1 MILTSIVTAAV
12 VAKLSSAGIIKE
24 PAFMKSMRR
33 SRPESQKNS
42 DSSE

>member
-24 PAFMKSMRR
+24 PAFLKTIRR
-33 SRPESQKNS
+33 TRPSGQKNTVKS
-42 DSSE
+42 K

>member
-24 PAFMKSMRR
+24 PAFLKTMRR
-33 SRPESQKNS
+33 ARPAAQEKTTK
-42 DSSE
+42 SE

>member
-24 PAFMKSMRR
+24 PAFLKTMRR
-33 SRPESQKNS
+33 ARPTAQENTDKA
-42 DSSE
+42 E